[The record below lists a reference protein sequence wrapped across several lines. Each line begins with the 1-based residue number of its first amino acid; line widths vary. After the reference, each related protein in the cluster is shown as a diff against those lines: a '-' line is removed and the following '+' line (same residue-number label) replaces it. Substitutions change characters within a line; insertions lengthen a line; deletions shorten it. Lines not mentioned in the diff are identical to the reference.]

1 MIVLKVILK
10 EYGSITKLKL
20 EEEQDKSTINEINT
34 MINLKNAILKFLNE
48 NSIEN
53 KKRERNDKNG

>member
-20 EEEQDKSTINEINT
+20 EEEQDNATLNEINT
-34 MINLKNAILKFLNE
+34 MINLKNVILKFLND

-53 KKRERNDKNG
+53 KKRERNDKNE